1 MLFGP
6 RSPEMSQCPSV
17 VLIDI
22 LNTFPDIVL
31 LSEQV
36 ASFIF
41 MFKLLNVSNYSLEF
55 VCNLLI
61 NSKWECHPTLET
73 YYNIPEWLRPTPI
86 QLRIPHPA
94 WMDRIPWYV
103 RRALSMNLFVNE

>member
-41 MFKLLNVSNYSLEF
+41 MFKLLNVSNYSFLVWMYF
-55 VCNLLI
+55 PDNFQVGMPSYTRNLLQY
-61 NSKWECHPTLET
+61 P
-73 YYNIPEWLRPTPI
+73 
-86 QLRIPHPA
+86 
-94 WMDRIPWYV
+94 
-103 RRALSMNLFVNE
+103 